1 MSKKEYVIKI
11 DKLVNENN
19 LEEFKK
25 ICQFLRENHIDYLG
39 YLLEKKND
47 ESKLHPVKMYPQ
59 IYLDLLEEYFE
70 SPTTLRKMFESC
82 NFSEIRFIN
91 SKLKFQK
98 TIELLDITRTY
109 FGDGVIPKNEKFNEM
124 DSFFEEDNKNPFVY
138 PEILD
143 IDFKLKEFYV
153 EKMPMNYYTSLRQS
167 QSILAKNFYLQII
180 SNNQYLDDEI
190 TVFKEKYFTESLY
203 SDNEDKL

>member
-1 MSKKEYVIKI
+1 MSRKEYAIKL

-19 LEEFKK
+19 FEEFKK

-47 ESKLHPVKMYPQ
+47 ESKIYPIKMYPQ

-70 SPTTLRKMFESC
+70 SSTTLRKMFESS
-82 NFSEIRFIN
+82 NFLEIKFLN
-91 SKLKFQK
+91 SKLKFQRP
-98 TIELLDITRTY
+98 IELLDITRTY
-109 FGDGVIPKNEKFNEM
+109 FGDGVFPKNDKFSEM
-124 DSFFEEDNKNPFVY
+124 DSFFEGDNKNPFVY

-153 EKMPMNYYTSLRQS
+153 EKMPMNYYTSLRQP
-167 QSILAKNFYLQII
+167 QSLLAKNFYLQII
-180 SNNQYLDDEI
+180 TNNQYSENEI
-190 TVFKEKYFTESLY
+190 ALFKEKYFTESLY
-203 SDNEDKL
+203 SDNEDE

>member
-1 MSKKEYVIKI
+1 MSRKEYAIKL

-19 LEEFKK
+19 FEEFKK

-47 ESKLHPVKMYPQ
+47 ESKIYPIKMYPQ

-70 SPTTLRKMFESC
+70 SSTTLRKMFESS
-82 NFSEIRFIN
+82 NFLEIKFLN
-91 SKLKFQK
+91 SKLKFQRP
-98 TIELLDITRTY
+98 IELLDITRTY
-109 FGDGVIPKNEKFNEM
+109 FGDGVFPKNDKFSEI
-124 DSFFEEDNKNPFVY
+124 DSFFEGDNKNPFVY

-153 EKMPMNYYTSLRQS
+153 EKMPMNYYTSSRQP
-167 QSILAKNFYLQII
+167 QSLLAKNFYLQII
-180 SNNQYLDDEI
+180 SNNQYSENEI
-190 TVFKEKYFTESLY
+190 ATFKEKYFKSH
-203 SDNEDKL
+203 KI

>member
-1 MSKKEYVIKI
+1 MTRKEYLIKI
-11 DKLVNENN
+11 DKLVHENN

-47 ESKLHPVKMYPQ
+47 ESKIYPIKMYPQ

-70 SPTTLRKMFESC
+70 SSTTLRKMFESC
-82 NFSEIRFIN
+82 NFSEIKFIN
-91 SKLKFQK
+91 SKLKFQQP
-98 TIELLDITRTY
+98 IELLDITRTY
-109 FGDGVIPKNEKFNEM
+109 FGDGVFPKNNKFNEM
-124 DSFFEEDNKNPFVY
+124 DGFFEGDNKDPFVY

-143 IDFKLKEFYV
+143 IDFRLKDFYV
-153 EKMPMNYYTSLRQS
+153 EKTPMNYYTSLRQS

-180 SNNQYLDDEI
+180 SNNKYSENEI
-190 TVFKEKYFTESLY
+190 TTFKEKYFTESLY
-203 SDNEDKL
+203 SDDEDE

>member
-1 MSKKEYVIKI
+1 MSRKEYVIKI

-25 ICQFLRENHIDYLG
+25 TCQFLRENHIDYLG

-98 TIELLDITRTY
+98 PIELLDITRTY

-143 IDFKLKEFYV
+143 IDFRLKDFYV

-180 SNNQYLDDEI
+180 SNNEYLEDEI
-190 TVFKEKYFTESLY
+190 LTFKQKYFTESLY
-203 SDNEDKL
+203 SDDEDE